1 MYENLKEKPMSYYL
15 NYKFKLKSGPIYES
29 DNGGYQGAP
38 RDAFLEG
45 YENKPK
51 HLTERSQFDEC
62 SKNLNNVRSFDV
74 LLFGDFPEDV
84 SNHFKMGDHYDGTVF
99 KIDISLLDEKR
110 IEDFLHLLDYT
121 DRVEIDNDWE
131 FLPVERDA
139 FRLANIEENFKDANM
154 SDPAVGLLLSI
165 RKRWFIEY
173 FTDNL
178 LFGFRQDNIEYLDW
192 SID

>member
-1 MYENLKEKPMSYYL
+1 MSYYL
-15 NYKFKLKSGPIYES
+15 NYKLKLKSGIVYES

-38 RDAFLEG
+38 RDAFLED
-45 YENKPK
+45 YKNKPK
-51 HLTERSQFDEC
+51 HLTERSQFDGY
-62 SKNLNNVRSFDV
+62 SKNLENVRSFDV
-74 LLFGDFPEDV
+74 LLFGDFPEGV
-84 SNHFKMGDHYDGTVF
+84 SNYFKMDDHYDGTVF

-139 FRLANIEENFKDANM
+139 FRLANIEENFKDADM

-173 FTDNL
+173 FNDNL
-178 LFGFRQDNIEYLDW
+178 LFGFRKDNIEYLDW

>member
-1 MYENLKEKPMSYYL
+1 MSYYL
-15 NYKFKLKSGPIYES
+15 NYKLKLKSGPIHES
-29 DNGGYQGAP
+29 DNCGYQGAP
-38 RDAFLEG
+38 RDAFLED

-51 HLTERSQFDEC
+51 HLTERSRFDEY
-62 SKNLNNVRSFDV
+62 SKKLNEVRSFDV

-84 SNHFKMGDHYDGTVF
+84 SNYFEMSDDYDGTVF
-99 KIDISLLDEKR
+99 KIDINLLNKNK

-131 FLPVERDA
+131 FLPVERKA
-139 FRLANIEENFKDANM
+139 FALANIEENFEGADM
-154 SDPAVGLLLSI
+154 SDPAIGLLLSI

-173 FTDNL
+173 FKDNL
-178 LFGFRQDNIEYLDW
+178 LFGFRKNNIEYLDW

>member
-1 MYENLKEKPMSYYL
+1 MSYYL
-15 NYKFKLKSGPIYES
+15 NYKLKLKSGLVYES

-38 RDAFLEG
+38 RDAFLED

-51 HLTERSQFDEC
+51 HLTERSRFDEY
-62 SKNLNNVRSFDV
+62 SKKLNEVRSFDV

-84 SNHFKMGDHYDGTVF
+84 SNYFEMSDDYDGTVF
-99 KIDISLLDEKR
+99 KINTSLLNEKQ

-131 FLPVERDA
+131 FLPVEREA
-139 FRLANIEENFKDANM
+139 FALASIEENFEGADM
-154 SDPAVGLLLSI
+154 SDPAIGFLLSL

-173 FTDNL
+173 FKDNL
-178 LFGFRQDNIEYLDW
+178 LFGFRKDNIEYLDW

>member
-1 MYENLKEKPMSYYL
+1 M
-15 NYKFKLKSGPIYES
+15 
-29 DNGGYQGAP
+29 D
-38 RDAFLEG
+38 
-45 YENKPK
+45 
-51 HLTERSQFDEC
+51 
-62 SKNLNNVRSFDV
+62 
-74 LLFGDFPEDV
+74 
-84 SNHFKMGDHYDGTVF
+84 DHYDGTVF

-131 FLPVERDA
+131 FLHVERDA
-139 FRLANIEENFKDANM
+139 FRLANIEEDFKDADM

-173 FTDNL
+173 FNDNL
-178 LFGFRQDNIEYLDW
+178 LFGFRKNNIEYLDW